1 MQESQA
7 LAGVFFVAFA
17 IPIIWPDVHGGCLD
31 YPDCRLGS
39 FLGGLCDQ
47 AGPGTTQSRLCEVE
61 PAGLGCGGL
70 SRPTSARPVGGAAT
84 ASRRKAEGHV
94 AAYVTF
100 ATTTVVGIASLA
112 VLQAERHDPANAN
125 ITTFGEAVWWSLVT
139 VTTVG
144 YGDFYPVTM
153 QGRVI
158 ATLLMLSGI
167 ALLGVVT
174 AGLASW
180 LISRISDSDESD
192 RTAKLADIQ
201 DVQAELRLLR
211 SELAALRGPGQI
223 DDSA

>member
-1 MQESQA
+1 MTRLVLAQHKVDFVKSNLLDLAAVAYPA
-7 LAGVFFVAFA
+7 LR
-17 IPIIWPDVHGGCLD
+17 P
-31 YPDCRLGS
+31 LG
-39 FLGGLCDQ
+39 LLVVLQRQ
-47 AGPGTTQSRLCEVE
+47 AGEKLR
-61 PAGLGCGGL
+61 
-70 SRPTSARPVGGAAT
+70 
-84 ASRRKAEGHV
+84 GHV

-223 DDSA
+223 DDSASSPGSV